1 MCIWVYVYIYIQV
14 LYTSVCQYP
23 AIPPYEVRTL
33 HIRGIWPTEAN
44 NTTTGVITVC
54 LYICMHISI
63 AICDILSIPSY
74 NMIEK
79 HITIENEEEDEEDEE
94 EDDEEE
100 DEKEDEEE
108 DEEAE
113 ADEAV
118 DEEDRKGR

>member
-1 MCIWVYVYIYIQV
+1 MPVHMYAYIY
-14 LYTSVCQYP
+14 
-23 AIPPYEVRTL
+23 
-33 HIRGIWPTEAN
+33 
-44 NTTTGVITVC
+44 
-54 LYICMHISI
+54 I

-113 ADEAV
+113 EDEEV